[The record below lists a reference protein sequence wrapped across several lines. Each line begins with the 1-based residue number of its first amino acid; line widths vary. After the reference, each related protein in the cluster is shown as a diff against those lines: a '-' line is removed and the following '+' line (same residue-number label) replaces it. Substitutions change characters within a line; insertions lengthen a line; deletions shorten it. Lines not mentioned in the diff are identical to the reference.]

1 MTHPAPGWSRPSGS
15 QPAGN
20 EATDTQATDARPR
33 RARPARLRWSQLRAQ
48 WPLALVVVGLAVALG
63 FVMFERW
70 RRGAFLLG
78 LVALA
83 AAVLRGVVPEHRA
96 RLLGVRGKGF
106 DVAFYSAIGVV
117 VLWLSISIDAL
128 GTG

>member
-1 MTHPAPGWSRPSGS
+1 MTHPAPDRSRS
-15 QPAGN
+15 
-20 EATDTQATDARPR
+20 TDARPR
-33 RARPARLRWSQLRAQ
+33 RTRPARLSWSQIRAQ
-48 WPLALVVVGLAVALG
+48 WPLALVLAGLAVALG
-63 FVMFERW
+63 FVVLERW

-83 AAVLRGVVPEHRA
+83 AAALRAAVPDERA

-106 DVAFYSAIGVV
+106 DVAFYLAIGAV
-117 VLWLSISIDAL
+117 VLWLATSIDSL